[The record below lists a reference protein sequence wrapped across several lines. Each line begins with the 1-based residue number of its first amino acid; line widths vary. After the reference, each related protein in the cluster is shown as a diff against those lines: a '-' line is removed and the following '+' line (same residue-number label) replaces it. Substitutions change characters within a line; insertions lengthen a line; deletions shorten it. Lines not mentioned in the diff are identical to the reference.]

1 MNAFLMAL
9 CLALSANAAGAPEA
23 LDADTLQYKAPVILE
38 GAGQGFVRLTLPG
51 EVIDKLQP
59 SWGDLRLV
67 DDQGRTVP
75 YLLRR
80 DTSPYYALSRPVPGV
95 CQGMTVLEDGTRAY
109 LVDFNS
115 PVRKNRIDLRDWMH
129 DPWPLRIEG
138 SADKNEWSGLL
149 DAEYRVQS
157 RMDASGPL
165 SRWLQLKDG
174 DHRWLRVVYAAGK
187 APAANTFTAP
197 MLADYVP
204 DPRDFGLVPVSLTV
218 AEPVAPAAKPRPGC
232 SVFEWTVDCRNLPVA
247 STRFVVDDPYFS
259 RQYVLEG
266 SDDGKHWTLISSG
279 TLNRTQ
285 WEKHCVDALSTMKG
299 FLTQKRLR
307 LTVTD
312 GDNPPLSVQAPDL
325 WGRTGQLCFD
335 VTGRKAITLFA
346 GNARMTAPNYDLAQ
360 SVRDLRFDTLPE
372 VRLGGLEE
380 RPADPPEPVEEPAD
394 NSRYFMWGMLGVAVC
409 VMLAIVLSSMAAMR
423 RAEGKDGNAPG
434 DER

>member
-1 MNAFLMAL
+1 MNALLLAV
-9 CLALSANAAGAPEA
+9 CLALSANATETPGAVEA
-23 LDADTLQYKAPVILE
+23 EAFQYHAPVVLE
-38 GAGQGFVRLTLPG
+38 GAPQGFVRLTLPG
-51 EVIDKLQP
+51 EVVDKLQP
-59 SWGDLRLV
+59 SWGDLRLA
-67 DDQGRTVP
+67 DEQGRTVP

-80 DTSPYYALSRPVPGV
+80 DTSPYYALSRPMPGV
-95 CQGMTVLEDGTRAY
+95 CQGMTALEDGTRAY
-109 LVDFNS
+109 LVDFGG

-138 SADKNEWSGLL
+138 SADQKEWTDLL
-149 DAEYRVQS
+149 DAEYRVQA

-174 DHRWLRVVYAAGK
+174 DHRWLRVLYAAGK

-204 DPRDFGLVPVSLTV
+204 DPREFGLVPVSLTP
-218 AEPVAPAAKPRPGC
+218 ADPVAPAAKPRPGF

-247 STRFVVDDPYFS
+247 STRFVADDPYFS

-266 SDDGKHWTLISSG
+266 SEDGKYWTAISSG

-285 WEKHCVDALSTMKG
+285 WEKHCVDVLSTMKG
-299 FLTQKRLR
+299 FLTQRRLR

-325 WGRTGQLCFD
+325 WARTGQLCFD
-335 VTGRKAITLFA
+335 VTGRKEITLFA
-346 GNARMTAPNYDLAQ
+346 GSARMTAPNYDLAQ
-360 SVRDLRFDTLPE
+360 SVRDLRFGSLPE

-380 RPADPPEPVEEPAD
+380 RPPEVPKPVEKPVEENP
-394 NSRYFMWGMLGVAVC
+394 YFLWGMLAVAVC
-409 VMLAIVLSSMAAMR
+409 VMLAIVLSAMR
-423 RAEGKDGNAPG
+423 AMNRAERKDDELSGEGK
-434 DER
+434 